1 MDKYTT
7 YPKLKNAVAG
17 ARALEMLLR
26 SKKVRVFCAYDCD
39 IEQLQRTRNRFL
51 SSLQPGD
58 AALVLFV
65 GHGCEFLNVLRLTAT
80 GATNP
85 TLEAN
90 SLNMNVLCDR
100 LVR

>member
-1 MDKYTT
+1 MAI
-7 YPKLKNAVAG
+7 LF
-17 ARALEMLLR
+17 R
-26 SKKVRVFCAYDCD
+26 SKNVRVFCAYNCD

-58 AALVLFV
+58 AALVYFA
-65 GHGCEFLNVLRLTAT
+65 GRCEYLNVLRLMAK
-80 GATNP
+80 GATKL
-85 TLEAN
+85 TLQAN

>member
-1 MDKYTT
+1 MDDYIT
-7 YPKLKNAVAG
+7 YSKLENAVAG
-17 ARALEMLLR
+17 ARAMATLFK
-26 SKKVRVFCAYDCD
+26 SKNVRVFCAYDCD

-58 AALVLFV
+58 AALVYF
-65 GHGCEFLNVLRLTAT
+65 GGKGCEFLNVLRLMAK
-80 GATNP
+80 GATDL